1 MRIGTKGHPFYRIV
15 VVDERKKRTGAYID
29 LIGTY
34 NPLSQ
39 PKEIKINQEKV
50 DEWTKKGAQMST
62 GFMRI
67 IGKAPKKLEAK
78 VKNPGKLRSTTPAE
92 PVVEEANQLT
102 GESAN
107 QEEEM
112 ATNEVTEEEV
122 AQDQEVEQVEAEN
135 QDSGQAGMTDE
146 SEEVVEE
153 APAVEETAEETAETS
168 EEESK

>member
-1 MRIGTKGHPFYRIV
+1 MLKIRLMRIGTKGHPFYRIV

-78 VKNPGKLRSTTPAE
+78 VKNPGKLRSNTPAA
-92 PVVEEANQLT
+92 P
-102 GESAN
+102 
-107 QEEEM
+107 
-112 ATNEVTEEEV
+112 
-122 AQDQEVEQVEAEN
+122 
-135 QDSGQAGMTDE
+135 
-146 SEEVVEE
+146 VEE
-153 APAVEETAEETAETS
+153 APAVEETAEETISEETPVAEEVAQDQEVEQAEVTETPETTEEAPT
-168 EEESK
+168 EEESSTPSEEGK